1 MKRNLIVAITALLA
15 LCSCKTQYE
24 ILLESN
30 DVDSKYNAAL
40 QYFDTGKYQKAA
52 QLFESMV
59 LLTSGTEKDDTVQY
73 YWGLSNYK
81 FKDYL
86 TAQTNFEK
94 FVESYPRSP
103 FTEMARFYILDCM
116 FRGTYRYELD
126 QTPTYKTITAIN
138 QYIIDYPGTDKLDIC
153 HKMLDELGER
163 LDRKAFENARLYYK
177 MEDYKAARVALK
189 NVIKDDSDNIYR
201 EQILYYTAMSA
212 YKYADMSIP
221 EKKHERFLQ
230 FQDDYLNF
238 IGEYPESSYRAEL
251 DRLYRKAKE
260 L

>member
-1 MKRNLIVAITALLA
+1 MKKHLTFFLMAALA
-15 LCSCKTQYE
+15 VCSCKTQYE
-24 ILLESN
+24 VLLESS

-40 QYFDTGKYQKAA
+40 QLFDNGKYQKAA
-52 QLFESMV
+52 QLFESML

-73 YWGLSNYK
+73 YLGLSNYR
-81 FKDYL
+81 FKDYM

-103 FTEMARFYILDCM
+103 FTEMARFYILDCLY
-116 FRGTYRYELD
+116 RGTYRYELD
-126 QTPTYKTITAIN
+126 QTPTYNTITAIN
-138 QYIIDYPGTDKLDIC
+138 QFIIDYPGTDKIEIC

-163 LDRKAFENARLYYK
+163 LDRKAYENARLYYK

-189 NVIKDDSDNIYR
+189 NTLKDDADNIYR
-201 EQILYYTAMSA
+201 EEILYYTAMSA
-212 YKYADMSIP
+212 YKYAEMSIP
-221 EKKHERFLQ
+221 EKQHERYLL

-238 IGEYPESSYRAEL
+238 VSEYPDSRYKAEL
-251 DRLYRKAKE
+251 DRLYHKAKE

>member
-1 MKRNLIVAITALLA
+1 MRKSLIVVVCAVLA

-30 DVDSKYNAAL
+30 DVDAKYNAAL
-40 QYFDTGKYQKAA
+40 QLFDTGKYQKAA
-52 QLFESMV
+52 QMFESMV
-59 LLTSGTEKDDTVQY
+59 LLTSGLAIDDTVQY

-81 FKDYL
+81 FKDYM

-116 FRGTYRYELD
+116 YRGTYRYELD

-138 QYIIDYPGTDKLDIC
+138 QYIIDYPMTDKLDVC
-153 HKMLDELGER
+153 HLMLDDLGER
-163 LDRKAFENARLYYK
+163 LDRKAYEAARLYYK

-189 NVIKDDSDNIYR
+189 NVLKDDADNIYR
-201 EQILYYTAMSA
+201 EEILYYTAMAS
-212 YKYADMSIP
+212 YRYAELSVE
-221 EKKHERFLQ
+221 EKRHERYLL

-238 IGEYPESSYRAEL
+238 IGEYPESSYRPEL
-251 DRLYRKAKE
+251 DRLYRKVKE